1 MDIWKD
7 FSKDRIKKDDFV
19 CFIEIEQGGKNKYEL
34 DKETSLIILD
44 RVLFTATYYPMNY
57 GFIPRTLS
65 EDNDPLDVFV
75 MCSQPIEKM
84 SLVRCY
90 PIGVI
95 KMIDGNEMDQ
105 KIIAIPFGDPQNNC
119 YTDITELPKHI
130 FDELIHFL
138 TVYKQLENKPV
149 KIESISGRTEAVATI
164 EECVAAFRIA
174 KISLC
179 DAAFGLKDI
188 QQGKII
194 CRQS

>member
-1 MDIWKD
+1 MNIWKD
-7 FSKDRIKKDDFV
+7 FNKERIKKDDFV

-44 RVLFTATYYPMNY
+44 RVLFTATHYPMNY

-65 EDNDPLDVFV
+65 PDNDPLDVFV

-95 KMIDGNEMDQ
+95 KMIDGNELDQ

-119 YTDITELPKHI
+119 YTDISELPKHI

-149 KIESISGRTEAVATI
+149 KIESISGRTDAVATV
-164 EECVAAFRIA
+164 EECVKAFE
-174 KISLC
+174 
-179 DAAFGLKDI
+179 DAFEKED
-188 QQGKII
+188 K
-194 CRQS
+194 

>member
-1 MDIWKD
+1 MDIWKE
-7 FSKDRIKKDDFV
+7 FNRDRIKNNDFV

-44 RVLFTATYYPMNY
+44 RVLFTATHYPMNY

-65 EDNDPLDVFV
+65 PDNDPLDVFV

-95 KMIDGNEMDQ
+95 KMIDGDELDQ
-105 KIIAIPFGDPQNNC
+105 KIIAIPFNDPQNNN
-119 YTDITELPKHI
+119 YNDISELPKHI

-149 KIESISGRTEAVATI
+149 KIESISGRKEAIAIV
-164 EECVAAFRIA
+164 EECIKAFDE
-174 KISLC
+174 K
-179 DAAFGLKDI
+179 FGNE
-188 QQGKII
+188 
-194 CRQS
+194 